1 VAGERWREGVSRFDS
16 LRAHST
22 CCLSRESVRGLGA
35 KAFRSSLRSAEKL
48 RHPNHVH
55 SNPKAQYTKRTRIG
69 RTDPN
74 LGANGVEGL
83 RVGSDP
89 CARWPC
95 GVWTGM
101 HQKHKRSWLGRERA
115 RLVCGEEHVVQLFS
129 KSEFQKIFRIF
140 FHSFLWVFCVWFTLL
155 VECMFSKH
163 VTEKIKDENKLG
175 YLAPKPCTSKYPNR
189 AHGSKFRCKW

>member
-1 VAGERWREGVSRFDS
+1 MERECTWFGCQSFSVFAS
-16 LRAHST
+16 LDR
-22 CCLSRESVRGLGA
+22 
-35 KAFRSSLRSAEKL
+35 KASSPKPRTLQ
-48 RHPNHVH
+48 
-55 SNPKAQYTKRTRIG
+55 PKAQYTKRTRIG

-95 GVWTGM
+95 VVWTGM

-140 FHSFLWVFCVWFTLL
+140 FSSFLWVFCVWFTLL
-155 VECMFSKH
+155 LECMFSKH
-163 VTEKIKDENKLG
+163 VTEKIKVKNKSVTLHR
-175 YLAPKPCTSKYPNR
+175 KIKV
-189 AHGSKFRCKW
+189 